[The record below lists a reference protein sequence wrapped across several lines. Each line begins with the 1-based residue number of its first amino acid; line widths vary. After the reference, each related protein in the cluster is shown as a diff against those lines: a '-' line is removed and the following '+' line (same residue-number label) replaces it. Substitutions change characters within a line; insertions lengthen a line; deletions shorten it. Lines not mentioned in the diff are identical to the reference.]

1 MLKIINIRL
10 KGAKGIW
17 PEESSSVLW
26 AYRMMAKTPTG
37 ETPFR
42 LAYRSK
48 AIIPVE
54 VGLISYKVGNHD
66 ESRNDEA
73 MRL

>member
-1 MLKIINIRL
+1 M
-10 KGAKGIW
+10 A
-17 PEESSSVLW
+17 
-26 AYRMMAKTPTG
+26 RMPTG

-42 LAYRSK
+42 LAYGSE
-48 AIIPVE
+48 AVIPAE
-54 VGLISYKVGNHD
+54 VGLISYIVGNHD

>member
-1 MLKIINIRL
+1 MFE
-10 KGAKGIW
+10 GAKGIW
-17 PEESSSVLW
+17 PEELSSVLW
-26 AYRMMAKTPTG
+26 PYRMMAKTPTG